1 MVEILVITPI
11 SHLPG
16 VEETLSSVGT
26 VTVKDTQGLP
36 DLSDYLSNTEAIFTN
51 PNKASFFLGAEVF
64 DQAPELRVICTAS
77 TGTNHIDLEA
87 AASRQIDVLSLA
99 DEREFMESISSTAE
113 HAMALTLAAMRNIV
127 SASESVRRGEWDYV
141 PHIGRQFRNLTVGV
155 VGCGRLGHMYAQFAL
170 SMAREV
176 IYFDPFVSRADC
188 GQKVASLEEVF
199 RRSDVISLHVHPTP
213 DTVGMVGRSLLQLA
227 KPDLLIVNTSRG
239 EVVKEKEVVS
249 FLLHNPSAKYATDV
263 IAGETHSREE
273 SPVLR
278 MAQRSSQVLVTPH
291 LGGMTWQGQKAA
303 FSFAA
308 EKLARYLRL
317 ESGQSFGEL
326 PAGGTA

>member
-16 VEETLSSVGT
+16 VEETLSSVGI
-26 VTVKDTQGLP
+26 VTVQDSQRVSE
-36 DLSDYLSNTEAIFTN
+36 LSEHLSTTEAIFTN

-64 DQAPELRVICTAS
+64 DQAPNLRVICSAS

-87 AASRQIDVLSLA
+87 AASRKIEVLSLA
-99 DEREFMESISSTAE
+99 DDREFIRSISSTAE
-113 HAMALTLAAMRNIV
+113 HAMALTLGALRNV
-127 SASESVRRGEWDYV
+127 VPASESVRRGEWDYV
-141 PHIGRQFRNLTVGV
+141 PYIGRQFRNLTVGV

-170 SMAREV
+170 SLAREV
-176 IYFDPFVSRADC
+176 LYYDPFVSRSDC
-188 GQKVASLEEVF
+188 GQKVVSLEEIV

-213 DTVGMVGRSLLQLA
+213 DTIGMVGQGLLQQA

-239 EVVKEKEVVS
+239 EIVNENAVVD
-249 FLLHNPSAKYATDV
+249 FLLENPNAKYATDV
-263 IAGETHSREE
+263 IAGETHSRDA

-278 MAQRSSQVLVTPH
+278 MAHRSNQVLVTPH
-291 LGGMTWQGQKAA
+291 IGGMTWQGQKAA

-308 EKLARYLRL
+308 EKLAQYLKQT
-317 ESGQSFGEL
+317 SGHSV
-326 PAGGTA
+326 